1 MFKRRKTMVM
11 YYKLAAEL
19 GVNAWNTS
27 VFSLQIGKGTP
38 NVITHCFQT

>member
-1 MFKRRKTMVM
+1 MFERRKTVVM
-11 YYKLAAEL
+11 YYKAAEL

-27 VFSLQIGKGTP
+27 VFSLQIGKGTR